1 MRLPRAIRLD
11 QSDLQVFALACQ
23 PGEWAIP
30 GSFAFAETKPET
42 LERKQR
48 LALATAWLGLGSFGF
63 TTLVEVA
70 EIEEAAFFQAVE
82 QLARHL
88 VAHYGAPDLVSA
100 LPAARAELDDAASLC
115 DHKLGTLLA
124 IEREVTA
131 EGLRERVRVIE
142 PARAKDHARIWTISE
157 E

>member
-30 GSFAFAETKPET
+30 GSFAFAEVQPDT
-42 LERKQR
+42 LDRKQQ
-48 LALATAWLGLGSFGF
+48 LALASGWLGLDSFGF

-70 EIEEAAFFQAVE
+70 EIEEASFFQTVE
-82 QLARHL
+82 RLAQHL
-88 VAHYGAPDLVSA
+88 VDRYGAPDLVTA
-100 LPAARAELDDAASLC
+100 LPAARAELEDAVSLC

-124 IEREVTA
+124 IERQMTDV
-131 EGLRERVRVIE
+131 GLRERVRVIT
-142 PARAKDHARIWTISE
+142 PDRSPDHARIWSITE